1 MEEIALLKKC
11 DFLGKTLSVYGTT
24 VEPLF
29 LAKEVAEWLEHSDTH
44 KLVANVDDD
53 EKVRNIVP
61 TLGGKQNCWFLTE
74 QGLYEVL
81 MQSRKPIAK
90 QFKQGVKQILKE
102 IRLTGSYNA
111 APTAEENILDNPD
124 KMIEALIAAYNAK
137 KERVKELESELATVQ
152 QKALPPSHT
161 PKKQGI
167 SRKLHIV
174 KQCTIVDTDLMLF
187 ADGNNQP
194 WFLLNRLTSWFCR
207 ENTKVIKGAYLT
219 RYISDKNKRQFNNPT
234 PFSGGMK
241 SWFVNPD
248 GLNELFL
255 HYDKQGGLDLQPY
268 QDGIKQILSEY

>member
-11 DFLGKTLSVYGTT
+11 DFLEKTLSVYGTT

-111 APTAEENILDNPD
+111 APTAENILDNPD

-137 KERVKELESELATVQ
+137 KDRVKELESELAAQQ
-152 QKALPPSHT
+152 QKALPAAPPS
-161 PKKQGI
+161 PKKQP

-174 KQCTIVDTDLMLF
+174 KQCEICGTDLILF
-187 ADGNNQP
+187 ADGNNTK
-194 WFLLNRLTSWFCR
+194 WFLLGRLTPWFCR
-207 ENTKVIKGAYLT
+207 ENTRIIKGAYLT

-255 HYDKQGGLDLQPY
+255 HYDKQGGLDLTPY
-268 QDGIKQILSEY
+268 KEGIAKILSE